1 VAYPLWLDKVYLRLS
16 IRRLTSFE
24 VSFYQSGYC
33 GASIRDR
40 FYQTICQLDT
50 PLNNPSK
57 ANPTDIEVVDPA
69 HPLYGRRFAMV
80 SVSRPHNG
88 PRQALVIYQNDIMV
102 HIPVSATNLS
112 FKPSILSKAKLSP
125 DALAELVDLIRQMQI
140 IDKKG
145 GSI

>member
-1 VAYPLWLDKVYLRLS
+1 
-16 IRRLTSFE
+16 
-24 VSFYQSGYC
+24 
-33 GASIRDR
+33 
-40 FYQTICQLDT
+40 
-50 PLNNPSK
+50 
-57 ANPTDIEVVDPA
+57 
-69 HPLYGRRFAMV
+69 MV